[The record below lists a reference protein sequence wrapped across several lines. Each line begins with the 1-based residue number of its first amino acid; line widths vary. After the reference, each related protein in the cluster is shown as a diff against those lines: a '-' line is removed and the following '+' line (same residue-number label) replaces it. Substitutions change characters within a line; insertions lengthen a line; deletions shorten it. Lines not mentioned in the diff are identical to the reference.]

1 MADKAK
7 VMNEGAPAA
16 GSAPVARTLSSLMN
30 DDTVKKKFREML
42 GNKAPGF
49 ISSILQVANGNDK
62 LKAADPV
69 SIFNAAA
76 TAAALDLPIN
86 PNLGFA
92 WLVPYSGK
100 AQFQMGYKGFIQLA
114 MRSAQYK
121 RLNVVEVYAN
131 QFKSW
136 NALTEDLDADF
147 AIEGEGDIVGYCAF
161 FRLINGMEKTT
172 YWSKGRVIDH
182 AVKYSKSYDDPKG
195 QWKKNFD
202 DMAKKT
208 MVKLLLS
215 KWGILSI
222 EMQIALKVDQA
233 IINDESAED
242 VTYIDT
248 EVTAEEK
255 GDAAAKATEDMIN
268 GKGKTESGEA
278 KK

>member
-1 MADKAK
+1 MAKAT
-7 VMNEGAPAA
+7 VVNDGAPAG

-62 LKAADPV
+62 LKAADPM

-100 AQFQMGYKGFIQLA
+100 AQFQLGYKGFVQLA
-114 MRSAQYK
+114 LRSAQYK
-121 RLNVVEVYAN
+121 RINVVEVYAN
-131 QFKSW
+131 QFKAW
-136 NALTEDLDADF
+136 NPLTEDLDVDF
-147 AIEGEGDIVGYCAF
+147 TIEGAGDVVGYCSF
-161 FRLINGMEKTT
+161 FRLINGMEKTM
-172 YWSKGRVIDH
+172 YWSKAKVIQH
-182 AVKYSKSYDDPKG
+182 AQKYSKSYDKADG
-195 QWKKNFD
+195 QWRNNFD

-215 KWGILSI
+215 KWGVLSI

-233 IINDESAED
+233 IINDEAGED
-242 VTYIDT
+242 VTYIDA
-248 EVTAEEK
+248 EATAEDK
-255 GDAAAKATEDMIN
+255 GDAATKATEDAIN
-268 GKGKTESGEA
+268 GGKTGGR
-278 KK
+278 

>member
-1 MADKAK
+1 MGEKATVVDDKK
-7 VMNEGAPAA
+7 GTA
-16 GSAPVARTLSSLMN
+16 GSAPVARTLSGLMN
-30 DDTVKKKFREML
+30 DETVKKKFREML

-62 LKAADPV
+62 LKAADPM

-100 AQFQMGYKGFIQLA
+100 AQFQLGYKGFVQLA

-121 RLNVVEVYAN
+121 RLNVVEIYAS

-136 NALTEDLDADF
+136 NPLTEDLDVDF
-147 AIEGEGDIVGYCAF
+147 TQEPAGDVVGYCAF

-172 YWSKGRVIDH
+172 YWSKARVTEH
-182 AVKYSKSYDDPKG
+182 AKKYSKSFDKADG
-195 QWKKNFD
+195 QWRNNFD

-208 MVKLLLS
+208 MIKLLLS
-215 KWGILSI
+215 KWGVLSI
-222 EMQIALKVDQA
+222 EMQIAIKVDQA
-233 IINDESAED
+233 VINDEAAED
-242 VTYIDT
+242 VTYVDA
-248 EVTAEEK
+248 EVTAEDK
-255 GDAAAKATEDMIN
+255 ADAATKATEDAIN
-268 GKGKTESGEA
+268 GKGKTEGGG
-278 KK
+278 K